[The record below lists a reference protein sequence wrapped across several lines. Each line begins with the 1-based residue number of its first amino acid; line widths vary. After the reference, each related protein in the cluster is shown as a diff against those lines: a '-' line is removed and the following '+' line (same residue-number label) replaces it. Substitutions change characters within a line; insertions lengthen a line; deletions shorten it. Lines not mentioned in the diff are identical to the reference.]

1 MQKQRQLSRR
11 GIRNTLA
18 RQEVETI
25 YTEQQKQLD
34 LVDEEDADR
43 DPKEGLVEQ
52 LLRQHRPRGY
62 RYTPRE
68 IKTSVNTRD
77 AGPEV

>member
-1 MQKQRQLSRR
+1 M
-11 GIRNTLA
+11 
-18 RQEVETI
+18 ETI

-52 LLRQHRPRGY
+52 LLRQHRPQGY

>member
-1 MQKQRQLSRR
+1 M
-11 GIRNTLA
+11 
-18 RQEVETI
+18 ETI

-52 LLRQHRPRGY
+52 LLRQHR
-62 RYTPRE
+62 E
-68 IKTSVNTRD
+68 SAISIKMLSYCTRIAARPPLSQPD
-77 AGPEV
+77 SRKTAVTNSP